1 MPWCKFFYQ
10 LPPLGKDLTGAE
22 LLPELLELLP
32 EEEFEEVPE
41 LLLLLDP
48 ELLLLNVLA
57 GLPLSLPL
65 LLGLYPPRGALLLLL

>member
-1 MPWCKFFYQ
+1 

-22 LLPELLELLP
+22 LLPELLLELLP

-57 GLPLSLPL
+57 GLP
-65 LLGLYPPRGALLLLL
+65 